1 MQLVLRAQLPP
12 QVRSKLSDPW
22 WYNASAASDNKVKI
36 KMVSAKI
43 FAMFCTIDTCFNQ
56 GPTPCCSC
64 KTFHTIYQT
73 IFLQVDK
80 RKIRSDPSNWKK
92 NYEINKERKET
103 ETTLKF
109 DFISQFKLQEICLS
123 VCWKQKQFLFSIL
136 LWLSY
141 WWSFSLRTWWRSLS
155 L

>member
-1 MQLVLRAQLPP
+1 
-12 QVRSKLSDPW
+12 
-22 WYNASAASDNKVKI
+22 
-36 KMVSAKI
+36 MVSAKI

-92 NYEINKERKET
+92 NYEINKEKRNRQ
-103 ETTLKF
+103 L
-109 DFISQFKLQEICLS
+109 
-123 VCWKQKQFLFSIL
+123 WNSIL
-136 LWLSY
+136 FHNLSY
-141 WWSFSLRTWWRSLS
+141 KKYVYLFVESKSSFCSVSFCGCHTSEVFHYGHGGVLCRCKNTLIKESPLCLYFCSSSDSWNNKTRLA
-155 L
+155 LAIC